1 MITID
6 IQEASR
12 ELNEYNRKS
21 KITDIAADLYINS
34 QHASKDEILGISKS
48 LTILSKRAGI
58 GPLQLNSESIDED
71 PYLAISVCQEGLGN
85 IVASIAKAIK
95 VIWIKLADIIKKVVG
110 WIMDMFKSTKIKN
123 DLLTIIDSLKTAG
136 VHLLNATETG
146 FKNLDTYAAIFLDY
160 IAAKYKKYKEDTVL
174 DETIKDNGQIVKN
187 YQGINNEAVTVTYP
201 YDGRPVSDIRDRLS
215 RMVKDE
221 AKLIDMSKLVNVIK
235 SSDPKCTIDK
245 VSHNDIFIALN
256 TFNLKTFTAD
266 VEGFYIDTV
275 NGNSINLF
283 KLDNIPILSVYKFP
297 PHPQSFTT
305 NLQRTAEI
313 VLDNYNVNVLISKD
327 LSNKSRRVTDYV
339 NGNFINRLNLTDV
352 AVQKQVGKNMKIF
365 MNYMNMSTKRVAS
378 YGSDIRGM
386 VGLVSRVTNN
396 GTYTAPDMENEI
408 HTNFGFN
415 NVNTTVI

>member
-1 MITID
+1 
-6 IQEASR
+6 
-12 ELNEYNRKS
+12 
-21 KITDIAADLYINS
+21 
-34 QHASKDEILGISKS
+34 
-48 LTILSKRAGI
+48 
-58 GPLQLNSESIDED
+58 
-71 PYLAISVCQEGLGN
+71 
-85 IVASIAKAIK
+85 
-95 VIWIKLADIIKKVVG
+95 
-110 WIMDMFKSTKIKN
+110 MFKSTKIKN

-136 VHLLNATETG
+136 VHLLDATETG

-187 YQGINNEAVTVTYP
+187 YQGINSEAVTVTYP

-365 MNYMNMSTKRVAS
+365 MNYMNMSTKRLAS

-396 GTYTAPDMENEI
+396 GAYTAPDMENEI
-408 HTNFGFN
+408 RTNFGFN